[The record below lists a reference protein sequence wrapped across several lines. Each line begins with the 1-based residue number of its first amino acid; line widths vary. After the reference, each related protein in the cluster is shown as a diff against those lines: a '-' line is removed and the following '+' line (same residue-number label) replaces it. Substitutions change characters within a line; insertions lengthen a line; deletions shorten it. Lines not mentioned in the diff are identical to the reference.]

1 MKEEKSF
8 KEKVKKHKKKILV
21 GIGLASLAAVTSGSI
36 KYKEEIKE
44 FVTNIRKTDNLSVT
58 TVQINQVSKSIE
70 NISTEENIVNVRG
83 HVRDLPTNHNAS
95 EQQRKKLAQKNNI
108 YLGANQTFVK
118 EREKNIA
125 A

>member
-21 GIGLASLAAVTSGSI
+21 GIGLASLVAVTYRSI

-58 TVQINQVSKSIE
+58 TVQVNQVSKSIE
-70 NISTEENIVNVRG
+70 NISTEDNIVNVRG

-95 EQQRKKLAQKNNI
+95 EQQRKLAQKNI
-108 YLGANQTFVK
+108 YLGANQSFVR
-118 EREKNIA
+118 EHEKNIA

>member
-70 NISTEENIVNVRG
+70 NISTEDNIVNVRG

-95 EQQRKKLAQKNNI
+95 EQQRKLAQKKI
-108 YLGANQTFVK
+108 S
-118 EREKNIA
+118 I
-125 A
+125 

>member
-58 TVQINQVSKSIE
+58 TVQINQVSKNIE
-70 NISTEENIVNVRG
+70 NISTEDNIVNVRG

-95 EQQRKKLAQKNNI
+95 EQQRKLAQKNNI
-108 YLGANQTFVK
+108 YLGPNQTFVK
-118 EREKNIA
+118 EHEKNIA

>member
-1 MKEEKSF
+1 M
-8 KEKVKKHKKKILV
+8 
-21 GIGLASLAAVTSGSI
+21 
-36 KYKEEIKE
+36 
-44 FVTNIRKTDNLSVT
+44 TNIRKTDNLSVT

-70 NISTEENIVNVRG
+70 NISTEDNIVNVRG

-95 EQQRKKLAQKNNI
+95 EQQRKLAQKNNI

-118 EREKNIA
+118 EHEKNIA

>member
-70 NISTEENIVNVRG
+70 NISTEDNIVNVRG

-95 EQQRKKLAQKNNI
+95 EQQRKLAQKNNI

-118 EREKNIA
+118 EHEKSIA

>member
-70 NISTEENIVNVRG
+70 NISTEDNIVNVRG

-95 EQQRKKLAQKNNI
+95 EQQRKLAQKNNI

-118 EREKNIA
+118 EHEKNIA

>member
-70 NISTEENIVNVRG
+70 NISTEDNIVNVRG

-95 EQQRKKLAQKNNI
+95 EQQRKLAQKNNI
-108 YLGANQTFVK
+108 YSGANQTFEK
-118 EREKNIA
+118 EHEKNIA

>member
-44 FVTNIRKTDNLSVT
+44 FMTNIRKTDNLSVT

-70 NISTEENIVNVRG
+70 NISTEDNIVNVRG

-95 EQQRKKLAQKNNI
+95 EQQRKLAQKNNI

-118 EREKNIA
+118 EHEKNIA